1 MNWPIGPGASHPI
14 GGNRIHPLPRVQKS
28 PSTPMQVVD
37 ACIQWGPVGGPVLAS
52 RGGMMVGGAEDAR
65 DGVGVGSTPSDQ
77 AVGGEVVPLKLE
89 PAVFGQS
96 TKQILEERDNAQLR
110 ARVAERRLAEV
121 EAAFAAAQDQLQN
134 SANNEAELSATRE
147 KLRARAQVRA
157 AEERAEAV
165 EAELVI
171 TREELHSVSAEAR
184 RANARFVELQAEL
197 RTTLESTSDQ
207 LRESTTTTEAE
218 LLTIRGELAERIDE
232 ARRAEA
238 EIAELRAELN
248 ARERA
253 GPELVQSILT
263 AVCGARSSVDE
274 VPNRIKDAL
283 APTADAIGR
292 LGDCLDQ
299 LTRSPDLAR
308 SEPPQGVGRA

>member
-1 MNWPIGPGASHPI
+1 
-14 GGNRIHPLPRVQKS
+14 
-28 PSTPMQVVD
+28 
-37 ACIQWGPVGGPVLAS
+37 
-52 RGGMMVGGAEDAR
+52 MMVGGADDAR
-65 DGVGVGSTPSDQ
+65 DGVGVRSTLSDQ
-77 AVGGEVVPLKLE
+77 ALGGEVVPLKLE
-89 PAVFGQS
+89 PAGIGHSPQ
-96 TKQILEERDNAQLR
+96 QILEERENAQLR
-110 ARVAERRLAEV
+110 ALVAEQRLAEI
-121 EAAFAAAQDQLQN
+121 EAARAAAQDQLQN
-134 SANNEAELSATRE
+134 SPTNEAELSATRE

-171 TREELHSVSAEAR
+171 TREELRCVSAEAR
-184 RANARFVELQAEL
+184 RANARFVELQAEF

-207 LRESTTTTEAE
+207 LRESTATTEAE

-232 ARRAEA
+232 ARRAQA

-263 AVCGARSSVDE
+263 AVFGARSSVDE

-283 APTADAIGR
+283 APTADAVAR

-308 SEPPQGVGRA
+308 REPTLGVEEA

>member
-1 MNWPIGPGASHPI
+1 MVSGA
-14 GGNRIHPLPRVQKS
+14 
-28 PSTPMQVVD
+28 D
-37 ACIQWGPVGGPVLAS
+37 
-52 RGGMMVGGAEDAR
+52 DAR
-65 DGVGVGSTPSDQ
+65 DGVGVRSTLSDQ
-77 AVGGEVVPLKLE
+77 PLGGGIVPLKLE
-89 PAVFGQS
+89 PVGLGHNPQ
-96 TKQILEERDNAQLR
+96 QILEERDDAQLQ
-110 ARVAERRLAEV
+110 ARVAEQRLAEV
-121 EAAFAAAQDQLQN
+121 EAALAAAQDQLQN
-134 SANNEAELSATRE
+134 SATNEAELSAIRE
-147 KLRARAQVRA
+147 KLLARAQVRA

-165 EAELVI
+165 EAELEA

-184 RANARFVELQAEL
+184 RTNARFVELQAEL

-218 LLTIRGELAERIDE
+218 LLTIRGELAERVDE
-232 ARRAEA
+232 AMRAEA

-263 AVCGARSSVDE
+263 AVCGARSSVDD

-299 LTRSPDLAR
+299 LTQSPDMAHR
-308 SEPPQGVGRA
+308 EPTLGVGEA